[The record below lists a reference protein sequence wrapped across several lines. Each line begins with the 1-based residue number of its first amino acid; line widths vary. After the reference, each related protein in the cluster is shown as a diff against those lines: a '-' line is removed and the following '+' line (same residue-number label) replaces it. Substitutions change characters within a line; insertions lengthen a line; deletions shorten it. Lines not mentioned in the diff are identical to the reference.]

1 MDTIN
6 YQQIQGLPGTNP
18 YELFFNFIINF
29 VFTYKILM
37 LIVSIFFLMELIKY
51 FSESTKYSFELNKK
65 LYGGVTIVLL
75 IVIDLLLNGF
85 TQSIKLFFV
94 ELLLVISPVFVLY
107 NIALKQLGEYLR
119 KKFSI
124 KQAKSEEL
132 G

>member
-6 YQQIQGLPGTNP
+6 YQQIQALPGTNP

-37 LIVSIFFLMELIKY
+37 LIVSIFFLMEAIKY
-51 FSESTKYSFELNKK
+51 FSEETKYAFELNKK
-65 LYGGVTIVLL
+65 LYGGVTILLL
-75 IVIDLLLNGF
+75 IIVDLLLNGF

-94 ELLLVISPVFVLY
+94 ELLLVICPVFVLY

-119 KKFSI
+119 KKFES
-124 KQAKSEEL
+124 KQTKSEEL

>member
-37 LIVSIFFLMELIKY
+37 LIVSIFFLMETIKY
-51 FSESTKYSFELNKK
+51 FAEDTRYAFELNRKW
-65 LYGGVTIVLL
+65 YGGSTIILL
-75 IVIDLLLNGF
+75 IAIDLLLNGF
-85 TQSIKLFFV
+85 MQSPKLFFV

-119 KKFSI
+119 KKFGI
-124 KQAKSEEL
+124 KQFKSEEI